1 MTRGSL
7 LLRRIRLC
15 WEKEYR
21 YYGADDNGGGSPKVR
36 SPLVEDNPYHRQLL
50 EGHDHAVRAQAG
62 NTHPEHDNR
71 VLPPRLA
78 SYPPHLA
85 TRTRLQH
92 QLRPAEFLDTRGHT
106 SPILRWS
113 GWSPPRGLRSVQ
125 GGSPAR
131 DIEDWA
137 SRIISFIILLA

>member
-1 MTRGSL
+1 MTRGRL

-50 EGHDHAVRAQAG
+50 EGHDHAVRAQASG

-78 SYPPHLA
+78 NYPPNSL
-85 TRTRLQH
+85 TRAAIQAR
-92 QLRPAEFLDTRGHT
+92 FCDGLDGA
-106 SPILRWS
+106 
-113 GWSPPRGLRSVQ
+113 PPRGSRSVR
-125 GGSPAR
+125 GV
-131 DIEDWA
+131 
-137 SRIISFIILLA
+137 ISFIILLA